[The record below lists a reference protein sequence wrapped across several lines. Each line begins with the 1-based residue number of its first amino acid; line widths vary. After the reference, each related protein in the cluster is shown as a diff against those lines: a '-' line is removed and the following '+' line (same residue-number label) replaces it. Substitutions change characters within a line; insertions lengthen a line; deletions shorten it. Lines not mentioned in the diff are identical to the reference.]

1 MTDADSQVV
10 SAPTPAEDQRL
21 ERQRQLVEKYVAD
34 ESREKFRTPAGKLG
48 TIRAILVG
56 KVFGTTQTYEL
67 QSLGVVFGDALAL
80 ELGLEW
86 VIVEDPR
93 GRDPALRAPGT
104 SIIVYPLTM
113 ISKRVERGEIVDVF
127 DLFNAVAADVERLRR
142 EGR

>member
-10 SAPTPAEDQRL
+10 SAPTPADSQRL
-21 ERQRQLVEKYVAD
+21 EHQRQLVENYVAD
-34 ESREKFRTPAGKLG
+34 ESRERFRTPAGKLG
-48 TIRAILVG
+48 TIRAILAG
-56 KVFGTTQTYEL
+56 KVFGATQTYEL

-80 ELGLEW
+80 QLGLEW
-86 VIVEDPR
+86 VIVEDNS

-113 ISKRVERGEIVDVF
+113 ISKRVERGEAVDVF
-127 DLFNAVAADVERLRR
+127 DLFNTVAAGVERLRR